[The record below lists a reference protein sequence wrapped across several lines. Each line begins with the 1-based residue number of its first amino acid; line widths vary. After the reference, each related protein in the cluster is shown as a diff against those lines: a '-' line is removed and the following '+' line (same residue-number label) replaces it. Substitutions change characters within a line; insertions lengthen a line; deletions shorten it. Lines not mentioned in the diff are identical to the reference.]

1 MSRKLSGKDR
11 KPCLLPALD
20 WGFSEPVN
28 RLSPFS
34 TPPYITLVHLQCVF
48 DHWEVM
54 MADPLAPGSQTNTLC
69 IDIRKRKG
77 IKAEIMPL
85 NEYEDKL

>member
-1 MSRKLSGKDR
+1 MQYTCEGDIIATNMLKTFITTNMLKL
-11 KPCLLPALD
+11 
-20 WGFSEPVN
+20 
-28 RLSPFS
+28 LS
-34 TPPYITLVHLQCVF
+34 TYATAQCVF
-48 DHWEVM
+48 DHWECM

-85 NEYEDKL
+85 SEYEDKL